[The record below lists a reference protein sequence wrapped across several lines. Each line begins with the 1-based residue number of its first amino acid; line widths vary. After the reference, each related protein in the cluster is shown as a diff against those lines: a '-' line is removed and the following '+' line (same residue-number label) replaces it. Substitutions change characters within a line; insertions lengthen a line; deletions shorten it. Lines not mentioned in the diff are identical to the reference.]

1 VKTPSLPPDETARL
15 AHLASLGLVYSP
27 AEERFDRIT
36 RLACTVFGVPIA
48 LVSLV
53 AADRQWF
60 KSAQGYD
67 ESETAREMSFCGHA
81 ILGQEALVIPDTLL
95 DEAFA
100 DNPLVQGAPQI
111 RFYAGQPLRY
121 KGSAMGTL
129 CLIDRSPRRLT
140 EADLETLRNLASWVE
155 NELQISALSESQT
168 RLIFERD
175 QAVRAALVD
184 PLTQAWNRKGM
195 AELLPQ
201 ELAHAE
207 REGRGVALLL
217 LDVDYFKKIND
228 THGHAAGDTALREV
242 ARRIRAAVRGTDVVV
257 RYGGDEFLV
266 FASFAAADTG
276 PVLAERIRER
286 VCEKPIDMGESG
298 FSLSLT
304 IGVASSPPAVGLLSA
319 DLMGQADA
327 ALYEA
332 KDAGRNCIRHRR
344 LKGVVPPEV
353 S

>member
-15 AHLASLGLVYSP
+15 AHLASLGIVYSP

-67 ESETAREMSFCGHA
+67 GSETAREMSFCGHA
-81 ILGQEALVIPDTLL
+81 ILCQDALVIPDTLL
-95 DEAFA
+95 DETFA

-140 EADLETLRNLASWVE
+140 ETDLETLRNLASWVE
-155 NELQISALSESQT
+155 NELQVSAMSESQT

-175 QAVRAALVD
+175 AAVRAALID
-184 PLTQAWNRKGM
+184 PLTQAWNRQGM
-195 AELLPQ
+195 DELLPQ

-207 REGRGVALLL
+207 KEGRGVVLLL
-217 LDVDYFKKIND
+217 IDIDYFKKIND
-228 THGHAAGDTALREV
+228 TYGHATGDTALREV
-242 ARRIRAAVRGTDVVV
+242 ARCIRSSVREMDVVV

-266 FASFAAADTG
+266 FAAVDEEETG
-276 PVLAERIRER
+276 TMLAERIRGNACGTPL
-286 VCEKPIDMGESG
+286 VAGGIG

-304 IGVASSPPAVGLLSA
+304 IGVASASAAAGLLPA
-319 DLMGQADA
+319 DLMRPADE

-332 KDAGRNCIRHRR
+332 KAAGRNCIRHHR
-344 LKGVVPPEV
+344 LKGAAHSAV